1 MGQIGA
7 LMPAMQM
14 STPPKAYLAGNFRHG
29 LDDKNRLTIPSSWR
43 SHFEKGTSFLA
54 IPNPGGWVSVLPP
67 IEADKLY
74 EKFAAVPL
82 SDTEAQTDINV
93 FMASTQTFSF
103 DSQGRIALNESLSAH
118 AGLSGPKTEAVLVGG
133 LNKFNVY
140 NAERWD
146 KAQTRSTADSQRSVM
161 ERFGI

>member
-1 MGQIGA
+1 
-7 LMPAMQM
+7 MPAMQM
-14 STPPKAYLAGNFRHG
+14 STPPKAYLAGNFRHF
-29 LDDKNRLTIPSSWR
+29 LDDKNRVTIPSSWR
-43 SHFEKGTSFLA
+43 GHFEKGTSFLA

-82 SDTEAQTDINV
+82 SDTEAQNDINV

-118 AGLSGPKTEAVLVGG
+118 AGLSGPKGEVVLVGG

-146 KAQTRSTADSQRSVM
+146 KAQASSTAASQRSVM